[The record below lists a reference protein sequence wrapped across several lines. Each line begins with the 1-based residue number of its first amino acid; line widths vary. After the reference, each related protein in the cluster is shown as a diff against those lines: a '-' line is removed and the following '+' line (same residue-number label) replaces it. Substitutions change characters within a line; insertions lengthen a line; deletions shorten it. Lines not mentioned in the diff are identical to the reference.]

1 MVPQRMSF
9 GDDCVRVVARN
20 HSAQT
25 IWREPTAGAHKD
37 RHGRGLRGP
46 LLFPALPGWY
56 TRKEQFHHE
65 VQVALSELVAKVPEV
80 ATIEFGVQDVPPS
93 DPAEWEDH
101 DVVLARVFP
110 RDRKRGLSDRIVI
123 YRRPLIGRTTP
134 ETLPD
139 AIRIVLAQRISEVLL
154 VSPGELLG
162 Y

>member
-1 MVPQRMSF
+1 MSF

-25 IWREPTAGAHKD
+25 IWREPTAGAHQD